1 MQGGR
6 GGEGKAKISKAS
18 LFLAL
23 PSFPA
28 PLLVLILL
36 LILLSCNKRA
46 TGDEANVSAKEPKPA
61 R

>member
-1 MQGGR
+1 MQEGGD
-6 GGEGKAKISKAS
+6 EGKAKISKAS
-18 LFLAL
+18 LFLAP

-28 PLLVLILL
+28 PPLVLILL
-36 LILLSCNKRA
+36 LILFGCNERA